1 MWPRLRRPW
10 TVALAPSRKVAIGA
24 ATCVV
29 LTLVTGVQYLPARL
43 QLREGR
49 VSPRDVTA
57 SRTVEFVDRAR
68 TEALRRAAADSIQP
82 VYRRS
87 AGEITHAQD
96 VIARTVAVVERARR
110 GGGLSYTERRV
121 LLSRES
127 PIPLNDPAALAA
139 LTVDAAALALAR
151 TTAERVVTA
160 SMDAG
165 IKPEEL
171 PRAQMQARVVIRA
184 LQLSGRTMTL
194 ASALVQGALEPNI
207 TIDVAETQ
215 RLQQRAAESVEPVT
229 TRILRGEIVVRRGE
243 VVTEAHMQKLAA
255 LGLVPFVGSSV
266 GVYAI
271 KRIVHRTD
279 LMLAGAWVGGA
290 NAICI
295 LALNLMDQLPWYPDI
310 ATDAI
315 YGSANGVIVGVIAI
329 GTLPYLEQLFGLVT
343 PIKLLELS
351 NPSHPLLRR
360 MQVEAAG
367 TYHHSLIVANLAEA
381 AADAI
386 GEEVFR
392 YEGPKRQSR
401 EAAVVM
407 LADALEGATRALPKA
422 TPDRIEQT
430 ARRIIRDKLDDGQL
444 NESNLSFRD
453 LDVIARTFSRL
464 LA

>member
-10 TVALAPSRKVAIGA
+10 TIALAPSRKVAIGA
-24 ATCVV
+24 ATCVA
-29 LTLVTGVQYLPARL
+29 LTLVTGAQYLPARL
-43 QLREGR
+43 QLREGW

-96 VIARTVAVVERARR
+96 VIAQTVAVVERARR

-171 PRAQMQARVVIRA
+171 PRAQMQARVAIRA
-184 LQLSGRTMTL
+184 LLLSGRTMTL
-194 ASALVQGALEPNI
+194 ASALV
-207 TIDVAETQ
+207 AEVNPY
-215 RLQQRAAESVEPVT
+215 AIP
-229 TRILRGEIVVRRGE
+229 
-243 VVTEAHMQKLAA
+243 LAA
-255 LGLVPFVGSSV
+255 GAVLIAVLLRPRLALYTAAVISMLVATVVGADIRLGLVTFVGSSV

-290 NAICI
+290 NAVCV

-329 GTLPYLEQLFGLVT
+329 GTLPYLEQLFGDR
-343 PIKLLELS
+343 KS
-351 NPSHPLLRR
+351 
-360 MQVEAAG
+360 
-367 TYHHSLIVANLAEA
+367 
-381 AADAI
+381 
-386 GEEVFR
+386 
-392 YEGPKRQSR
+392 
-401 EAAVVM
+401 
-407 LADALEGATRALPKA
+407 TR
-422 TPDRIEQT
+422 
-430 ARRIIRDKLDDGQL
+430 
-444 NESNLSFRD
+444 
-453 LDVIARTFSRL
+453 
-464 LA
+464 